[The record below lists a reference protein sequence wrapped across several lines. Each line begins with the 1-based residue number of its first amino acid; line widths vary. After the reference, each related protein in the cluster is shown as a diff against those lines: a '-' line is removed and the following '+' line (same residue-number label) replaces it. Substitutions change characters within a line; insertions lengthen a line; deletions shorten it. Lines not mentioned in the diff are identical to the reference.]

1 MTLAT
6 AMQSIERQFG
16 KGSVFLLGD
25 PSAIVPVEVVP
36 TGALTL
42 DLALGVGGCPRG
54 RIVEVYGPE
63 SAGKTTLTLHICAE
77 AQKMGLKVAFVDA
90 EHALDPIYAK
100 AIGADPDQ
108 FVISQPDYGEQAL
121 NIAHELVKSGEIGVV
136 VVDSVAALVPKAE
149 LDGEIGAV
157 NVGGLARMMSQT
169 MRKLAA
175 DVNRTQTLLLF
186 TNQIREKIGVM
197 FGSPETTPG
206 GRALPYYASQRLD
219 VRRQSAGSDENHN
232 LVKVTVK
239 KNKVAAP
246 FREALFDIEFGKGI
260 SQSGCVVDLAVERGL
275 IEKSGMWFTVP
286 GVPKAVQGRANTKL
300 LLDSEPALLDS
311 LYRKVMDATA
321 SR

>member
-1 MTLAT
+1 MTLSK
-6 AMQSIERQFG
+6 AMQDIERQFG

-54 RIVEVYGPE
+54 RIVEVFGPE
-63 SAGKTTLTLHICAE
+63 SAGKTTLVLHLCAE

-108 FVISQPDYGEQAL
+108 FIISQPDYGEQAL
-121 NIAHELVKSGEIGVV
+121 NIAHELIKSGEVGVV
-136 VVDSVAALVPKAE
+136 AVDSVAALTPKAE
-149 LDGEIGAV
+149 LDGEIGQAS
-157 NVGGLARMMSQT
+157 VGLQSRMMSQA
-169 MRKLAA
+169 MRKMAA
-175 DVNRTQTLLLF
+175 DVNRTKTLLIF
-186 TNQIREKIGVM
+186 TNQIREKVGVIY
-197 FGSPETTPG
+197 GSPETQPG
-206 GRALPYYASQRLD
+206 GRALKFYASQRLD

-232 LVKVTVK
+232 LVKVKVV

-246 FREALFDIEFGKGI
+246 FREAFFDIEFGKGI
-260 SQSGCVVDLAVERGL
+260 SQSGCVVDVALDRGL
-275 IEKSGMWFTVP
+275 ITKSGMWFTVP

-311 LYRKVMDATA
+311 LYRKLMEG
-321 SR
+321 

>member
-1 MTLAT
+1 MTLAK
-6 AMQSIERQFG
+6 AMQDIEREFG
-16 KGSVFLLGD
+16 KGSVLLLGD
-25 PSAIVPVEVVP
+25 PAALVPVEVVP

-54 RIVEVYGPE
+54 RIVEVFGPE

-90 EHALDPIYAK
+90 EHALDPAYAR
-100 AIGADPDQ
+100 ALGANPDE
-108 FVISQPDYGEQAL
+108 FVIAQPDYGEQAL
-121 NIAHELVKSGEIGVV
+121 NIAHSLIKSGEIGVC

-169 MRKLAA
+169 MRKIAA
-175 DVNRTQTLLLF
+175 DVSRTNTLLIF

-219 VRRQSAGSDENHN
+219 VRRQAAGSDENHN

-239 KNKVAAP
+239 KNKVGPP
-246 FREALFDIEFGKGI
+246 FREAFFDIEFGKGI

-275 IEKSGMWFTVP
+275 IEKSGMWFTIP
-286 GVPKAVQGRANTKL
+286 GVPKAQQGRANTKL

-311 LYRKVMDATA
+311 LYRKLMEAA
-321 SR
+321 

>member
-1 MTLAT
+1 MTLAS
-6 AMQSIERQFG
+6 AMLSIERQFG

-25 PSAIVPVEVVP
+25 EAATVPVEVIP

-42 DLALGVGGCPRG
+42 DIALGVGGCPRG
-54 RIVEVYGPE
+54 RIVEVFGPE

-90 EHALDPIYAK
+90 EHALDPAYAK
-100 AIGADPDQ
+100 ALGANPDE

-121 NIAHELVKSGEIGVV
+121 NIAHELVKSGDVGVV
-136 VVDSVAALVPKAE
+136 VVDSVAALTPKAE
-149 LDGEIGAV
+149 LDGEIGQQS
-157 NVGGLARMMSQT
+157 VGLQSRMMSQA
-169 MRKLAA
+169 MRKMAA
-175 DVNRTQTLLLF
+175 DVNRTKTLLVF
-186 TNQIREKIGVM
+186 TNQIREKVGVM
-197 FGSPETTPG
+197 YGSPETQPG
-206 GRALPYYASQRLD
+206 GRALKFYASQRLD
-219 VRRQSAGSDENHN
+219 VRRQSAGSDGDHN
-232 LVKVTVK
+232 YVKVTVK

-246 FREALFDIEFGKGI
+246 FREAFFDIEFGKGI

-311 LYRKVMDATA
+311 LYRKLMETA
-321 SR
+321 

>member
-1 MTLAT
+1 MTLAK
-6 AMQSIERQFG
+6 AMQDIERQFG

-25 PSAIVPVEVVP
+25 PSAIVPVEVIP

-77 AQKMGLKVAFVDA
+77 AQKMGIKVAFVDA

-100 AIGADPDQ
+100 ALGADPDE
-108 FVISQPDYGEQAL
+108 FVIAQPDYGEQAL
-121 NIAHELVKSGEIGVV
+121 NIAHELIKSGEIGVC
-136 VVDSVAALVPKAE
+136 VVDSVAALTPKAE
-149 LDGEIGAV
+149 LDGEIGQQS
-157 NVGGLARMMSQT
+157 VGLQSRMMSQA
-169 MRKLAA
+169 MRKMAA
-175 DVNRTQTLLLF
+175 DVSRTKTLLIF
-186 TNQIREKIGVM
+186 TNQIREKVGVIY
-197 FGSPETTPG
+197 GSPETQPG
-206 GRALPYYASQRLD
+206 GRALKFYASQRLD

-232 LVKVTVK
+232 LVKVKVV

-246 FREALFDIEFGKGI
+246 FREAFFDIEFGKGI

-311 LYRKVMDATA
+311 LYRKLMEAA
-321 SR
+321 